1 MIVDRKDGKWRV
13 TQMACGCHWRADLTE
28 GKGVFAGKVI
38 SQQMNKDQ
46 FERWKDERK
55 SSEPVVE

>member
-1 MIVDRKDGKWRV
+1 MIVDRKNGKWRV
-13 TQMACGCHWRADLTE
+13 KQMACGCHWRAELTE